1 MNLNAAK
8 KLLSNPNFTNWFGNS
23 KVIDD
28 TGAPLQVY
36 HGTNNTFDSFNK
48 KEIGKNFGKA
58 VGYKRGFFFS
68 DDPNVANVMNFDVD
82 QLSPQTIPAYLS
94 LKKPLQINIKNG
106 QRIKG
111 HWSTFDEPDNYYDNM
126 ADDINRMA
134 RQGRHD
140 GIIIKN
146 TDTNKSM
153 YVAFEP
159 TQIKSPFNRG
169 TFDPK
174 DPNILKGAAAAIGAA
189 SALAGNNAYAS
200 QWKNFKSDEE
210 GLQDSY
216 NPLDM
221 AIAAATGGATL
232 TLKAAAAALDPIID
246 TVSRQIFGE

>member
-28 TGAPLQVY
+28 TGAPMKVY
-36 HGTNNTFDSFNK
+36 HGTNNFFDAFDPRYTQ
-48 KEIGKNFGKA
+48 GQMGFHFGSKDA
-58 VGYKRGFFFS
+58 ASSIYG
-68 DDPNVANVMNFDVD
+68 DTP
-82 QLSPQTIPAYLS
+82 PQNIMENYLS
-94 LKKPLQINIKNG
+94 LQNPLRLDDLGAWQGADVVNMVNKKLGTNIHQSASDAFIKDTIMKHGYDGVVYGNKFENG
-106 QRIKG
+106 I
-111 HWSTFDEPDNYYDNM
+111 
-126 ADDINRMA
+126 DDAI
-134 RQGRHD
+134 QD
-140 GIIIKN
+140 SYI
-146 TDTNKSM
+146 
-153 YVAFEP
+153 AFKP
-159 TQIKSPFNRG
+159 TQIKSTSNRG